1 MSAATATPSTASK
14 PLKLTST
21 SQTLPH
27 GHLDYVLDMAFDYY
41 GRRFATAS
49 GDRTVRVWDLNSDG
63 LWASSSLG
71 SGGGNTNSSH
81 TNEWQ
86 AHRGAVHRISWAHPE
101 FGQLL
106 ATAGA
111 DHSVVIWEERE
122 GGFKSLATPE
132 RSADGFLDTNNTTN
146 TGSAGG
152 TGEGASRWVNKA
164 TLSDARRAVT
174 SVEFAPRHL
183 GLRLASGSADGVVRI
198 YEALD
203 TMNLNHWKLEAE
215 IEEDNQDGNQGHQR
229 MSSNHVQDISSNEN
243 MGVSSL
249 SWCAGRF
256 EPATLVVGFSSGR
269 VSIYRYNDGKRSWL
283 EAIRLPSHT
292 TSNGVPRGVLD
303 VAWAPNVG
311 RSYHLIATC
320 GKDNQLKVHRVK
332 RGRGVKQGDADN
344 SGGGSQSS
352 LVYEGTEVLD
362 QSQAWRCQWNVT
374 GTVLASSGDG
384 GMVKLWKSDFQG
396 RWKCVSEIV
405 GDTTGVAAATAAFHK

>member
-1 MSAATATPSTASK
+1 MSTPSTASK

-27 GHLDYVLDMAFDYY
+27 GHLDYVLDMSFDFY

-63 LWASSSLG
+63 LWTSGSLG
-71 SGGGNTNSSH
+71 GSNNN

-86 AHRGAVHRISWAHPE
+86 AHRGAVNRLSWAHPE
-101 FGQLL
+101 FGQIL

-111 DHSVVIWEERE
+111 DHAVVIWEERE

-132 RSADGFLDTNNTTN
+132 RSADGFLDTSAANVN
-146 TGSAGG
+146 TGS
-152 TGEGASRWVNKA
+152 EGSTSRWVSKA

-174 SVEFAPRHL
+174 TVQFAPRHL

-215 IEEDNQDGNQGHQR
+215 IEPDKR
-229 MSSNHVQDISSNEN
+229 SNEENTSNEN

-249 SWCAGRF
+249 SWCTGRF

-269 VSIYRYNDGKRSWL
+269 VSIYRYDDGQRSWL
-283 EAIRLPSHT
+283 EAIRLPGHA

-320 GKDNQLKVHRVK
+320 GKDNSLKVHKLK
-332 RGRGVKQGDADN
+332 RGP
-344 SGGGSQSS
+344 S

-384 GMVKLWKSDFQG
+384 GMVKMWKSDFQG
-396 RWKCVSEIV
+396 RWKLVSEIV
-405 GDTTGVAAATAAFHK
+405 GDTTPPE

>member
-1 MSAATATPSTASK
+1 MSAPTPSK

-63 LWASSSLG
+63 LWAGGGSLG
-71 SGGGNTNSSH
+71 SGTGGGSTN

-86 AHRGAVHRISWAHPE
+86 AHRGPVHKISWAHPE

-111 DHSVVIWEERE
+111 DHAVVIWEERE

-132 RSADGFLDTNNTTN
+132 RSADGFLDTTNT
-146 TGSAGG
+146 TGSAA
-152 TGEGASRWVNKA
+152 GEGASRWVNKA

-174 SVEFAPRHL
+174 AVEFSPRHL
-183 GLRLASGSADGVVRI
+183 GLRIASGSADGVVRI

-203 TMNLNHWKLEAE
+203 TMNLNHWKLEME
-215 IEEDNQDGNQGHQR
+215 IEDSED
-229 MSSNHVQDISSNEN
+229 SNEAVVSQRTMGAVDHN
-243 MGVSSL
+243 SVSASNKKMGVSSL
-249 SWCAGRF
+249 SWCTGRF
-256 EPATLVVGFSSGR
+256 EPGTLVVGYSSGR
-269 VSIYRYNDGKRSWL
+269 VSIYRYDDGQRSWL
-283 EAIRLPSHT
+283 EAIRLPGHA
-292 TSNGVPRGVLD
+292 TSTGVPRGVLD

-332 RGRGVKQGDADN
+332 RGRGSSKGDNNAE
-344 SGGGSQSS
+344 GGAQPT
-352 LVYEGTEVLD
+352 LVYEGTELLD
-362 QSQAWRCQWNVT
+362 QSQTWRCQWNVT
-374 GTVLASSGDG
+374 GTVLSSSGDG
-384 GMVKLWKSDFQG
+384 GTVKLWKSDFQG

-405 GDTTGVAAATAAFHK
+405 GDSAGL

>member
-1 MSAATATPSTASK
+1 MSATTPSTASK
-14 PLKLTST
+14 PLKLAST
-21 SQTLPH
+21 SHILPH

-41 GRRFATAS
+41 GRRFATS
-49 GDRTVRVWDLNSDG
+49 SSDRTVRVWDLNPDG
-63 LWASSSLG
+63 NWMSSAL
-71 SGGGNTNSSH
+71 GGNN

-111 DHSVVIWEERE
+111 DHAVIIWEERE

-132 RSADGFLDTNNTTN
+132 RSADGFLDTSAGATNTTN
-146 TGSAGG
+146 TGSSGG

-174 SVEFAPRHL
+174 AVEFAPRHL
-183 GLRLASGSADGVVRI
+183 GLRIASGSADGVVRI
-198 YEALD
+198 YEAMD

-215 IEEDNQDGNQGHQR
+215 IEDNPDINEPGR
-229 MSSNHVQDISSNEN
+229 MSAVDNLSSNEN

-249 SWCAGRF
+249 SWCSGRF
-256 EPATLVVGFSSGR
+256 EPATLVVGLSSGR
-269 VSIYRYNDGKRSWL
+269 VSVYRYDDGQRAWL
-283 EAIRLPSHT
+283 EAIRLPGHA
-292 TSNGVPRGVLD
+292 TSSGVPRGVLD

-332 RGRGVKQGDADN
+332 RGRGTKGDVDRN
-344 SGGGSQSS
+344 GSQSS
-352 LVYEGTEVLD
+352 LTYEGTEVLD
-362 QSQAWRCQWNVT
+362 QSQAWRCKWNVT

-405 GDTTGVAAATAAFHK
+405 GDTTGVATATAFQNQ

>member
-1 MSAATATPSTASK
+1 
-14 PLKLTST
+14 
-21 SQTLPH
+21 
-27 GHLDYVLDMAFDYY
+27 MAFDYY

-49 GDRTVRVWDLNSDG
+49 GDRTVRVWDLNPDG
-63 LWASSSLG
+63 LWTNSSLG
-71 SGGGNTNSSH
+71 ASGGGNSNN

-86 AHRGAVHRISWAHPE
+86 AHRGPVHAVSWAHPE

-111 DHSVVIWEERE
+111 DHAVIIWEERE

-132 RSADGFLDTNNTTN
+132 RSADGFLDTNAGTTN
-146 TGSAGG
+146 TANRG
-152 TGEGASRWVNKA
+152 TGEGSSTWRNKA

-203 TMNLNHWKLEAE
+203 TMNLSHWKLEAE
-215 IEEDNQDGNQGHQR
+215 IENNPDNNEGGQR
-229 MSSNHVQDISSNEN
+229 MNTVENISSNEN
-243 MGVSSL
+243 LGVSSL
-249 SWCAGRF
+249 SWCTGRF

-269 VSIYRYNDGKRSWL
+269 VSIYRYNDGQRSWL
-283 EAIRLPSHT
+283 EAIRLPGHA

-332 RGRGVKQGDADN
+332 RGRGGKGDAE
-344 SGGGSQSS
+344 GSASQLS
-352 LVYEGTEVLD
+352 LVYEGTEILD

-405 GDTTGVAAATAAFHK
+405 GDTTGVAAATAFKNH